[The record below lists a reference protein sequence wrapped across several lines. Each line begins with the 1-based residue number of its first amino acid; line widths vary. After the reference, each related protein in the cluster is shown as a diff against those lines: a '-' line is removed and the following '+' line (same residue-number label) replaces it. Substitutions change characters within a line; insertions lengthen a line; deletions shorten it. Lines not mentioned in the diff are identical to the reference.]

1 MNMIVLIPVLGVF
14 LAVGAAESSNQNNYL
29 ESLREEVQF
38 DGNSVEICEKHL
50 NYLVNS
56 TLKQEIWAM
65 TSEFV
70 RI

>member
-14 LAVGAAESSNQNNYL
+14 LAVGAESSNQNNYL

-38 DGNSVEICEKHL
+38 DGNSVELCEKHL

-70 RI
+70 KI